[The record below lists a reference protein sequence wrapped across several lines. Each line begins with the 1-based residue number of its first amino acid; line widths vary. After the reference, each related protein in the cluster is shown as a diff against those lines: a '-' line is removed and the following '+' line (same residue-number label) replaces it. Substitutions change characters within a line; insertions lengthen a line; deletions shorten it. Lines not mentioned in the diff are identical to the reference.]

1 MQTKKKSTGRSSRE
15 LASPRI
21 SRQQKKLVE
30 NVQVQGK
37 KVTELITS
45 SARKKKVASQ
55 YPKALT
61 FSDDSFGA
69 FIVTCLLM
77 QLTLFG
83 FANGLIYLERL
94 LQLSVST
101 LSKTIEEPVGGTNLD
116 TKFRLVDD
124 DSNACLGYHAEHE
137 FSNSFI
143 IKDNDNGAAN
153 CVSDTIF
160 SPSFHIA
167 RSVGGE
173 ISTEDF
179 CKFFQHDNQQI
190 QDCGKENIQIDCPGG
205 HVLSPEVSAIYLS
218 MKNSNLECIDENNQ
232 DHMSVD
238 VCQEDEDA
246 EEYDDFDPYYFIK
259 NLPEL
264 SSVVPAFR
272 PVLLPKQTRSCPST
286 TLVLDLDDFLERVSR
301 LFEIIIFTASQSIYA
316 EQLLNVLDPRRKIF
330 RHRVYRDSCV
340 FVDGNYL
347 KDLSVLGR
355 DLAHVIIIDNS
366 PQAFGFQV
374 DNGIPIE
381 SWFEDRSDTELLL
394 LLPFLESLVGVQ
406 DRQSVVITIWWYVSL
421 ILCASADLPSIQ
433 VIKDSLQE
441 FAAPSGLQVNP
452 NKSQIILSR
461 VGQQGKQQILD
472 LLGFQE
478 GFLPVKYLGV
488 PLISSRLTMADCK
501 PLIDKLDSR
510 IAGWN
515 HLNLTY
521 AGRAQL
527 MKSVLS
533 SLHSYWALVF
543 ILPKGV
549 IKILEAKMRKFLWK
563 GSTGRGYA
571 KVAWEQVCRPKEE
584 GGLGF
589 CNILVMN
596 QALMLKH
603 LWKLIQNDRNS
614 IWADWIIKHRLHK
627 KTLWTFHGLTGSWG
641 WKKMIKLRPFFQR
654 GLQYKVG
661 DGLYFQLWQDIWH
674 ERGPLCVSY
683 PQGPNVTGLPID
695 TLLSRVMRHGQWNW
709 PTSTDPD
716 FNELATQLPPI
727 YANRPDQIVWRTRS
741 GRFSTQSHVV
751 YFSLIEPRWN
761 GIHSF
766 TAGIKFQNIPSF
778 YGLLY

>member
-1 MQTKKKSTGRSSRE
+1 MQTKKKSSGRNSRE

-45 SARKKKVASQ
+45 SARKKKVGSR
-55 YPKALT
+55 
-61 FSDDSFGA
+61 FSLSPSLAIGFIISIQGFPPSMSLNGLNRVKQINAILA
-69 FIVTCLLM
+69 FSPRERPICGCFLM
-77 QLTLFG
+77 QLSLFG
-83 FANGLIYLERL
+83 FSNGLIYLERL
-94 LQLSVST
+94 LQLSVGT

-116 TKFRLVDD
+116 SKFRLVDD

-173 ISTEDF
+173 ISTEGPFCLHFYLCQSIHSRISYLKSIPLLTLFFSADF
-179 CKFFQHDNQQI
+179 CKFFQHDNQQ

-205 HVLSPEVSAIYLS
+205 RVLSPEVSAIYLS

-246 EEYDDFDPYYFIK
+246 EEFDDFDPYYFIK

-286 TLVLDLDDFLERVSR
+286 TLVLDLDETLVHSTLEPCDDADFTFSVNFNLKDHTVYVRCRPHLTDFLERVSR

-316 EQLLNVLDPRRKIF
+316 EQLLNVLDPRQKIF

-381 SWFEDRSDTELLL
+381 SWFDDRSDTELLL

-406 DRQSVVITIWWYVSL
+406 DV
-421 ILCASADLPSIQ
+421 
-433 VIKDSLQE
+433 
-441 FAAPSGLQVNP
+441 
-452 NKSQIILSR
+452 
-461 VGQQGKQQILD
+461 
-472 LLGFQE
+472 
-478 GFLPVKYLGV
+478 
-488 PLISSRLTMADCK
+488 
-501 PLIDKLDSR
+501 
-510 IAGWN
+510 
-515 HLNLTY
+515 
-521 AGRAQL
+521 
-527 MKSVLS
+527 
-533 SLHSYWALVF
+533 
-543 ILPKGV
+543 
-549 IKILEAKMRKFLWK
+549 
-563 GSTGRGYA
+563 
-571 KVAWEQVCRPKEE
+571 
-584 GGLGF
+584 
-589 CNILVMN
+589 
-596 QALMLKH
+596 
-603 LWKLIQNDRNS
+603 
-614 IWADWIIKHRLHK
+614 
-627 KTLWTFHGLTGSWG
+627 
-641 WKKMIKLRPFFQR
+641 RPFIAR
-654 GLQYKVG
+654 KYNLREKIEAAVS
-661 DGLYFQLWQDIWH
+661 
-674 ERGPLCVSY
+674 PLEY
-683 PQGPNVTGLPID
+683 NAD
-695 TLLSRVMRHGQWNW
+695 T
-709 PTSTDPD
+709 
-716 FNELATQLPPI
+716 F
-727 YANRPDQIVWRTRS
+727 
-741 GRFSTQSHVV
+741 
-751 YFSLIEPRWN
+751 
-761 GIHSF
+761 
-766 TAGIKFQNIPSF
+766 
-778 YGLLY
+778 